1 MSTANSAEA
10 KKEFSKKYSGKLIL
24 NGFINKQEEARR
36 DYEEKKGKY
45 LRINE
50 TRSTNEFICVIS
62 RRRRARSQWT
72 QATRKVIAAFHRQR
86 ERYSADLSLALITQ
100 NSRASEIVNV
110 FIAQLPHSL
119 ETIINCTK

>member
-10 KKEFSKKYSGKLIL
+10 KKEFSQKYSGKLIL

-36 DYEEKKGKY
+36 DYKEKKGKY

-62 RRRRARSQWT
+62 RRCRAR
-72 QATRKVIAAFHRQR
+72 A
-86 ERYSADLSLALITQ
+86 
-100 NSRASEIVNV
+100 ASELKQPEKSSQH
-110 FIAQLPHSL
+110 FIGSARDIQPISL
-119 ETIINCTK
+119 WL

>member
-10 KKEFSKKYSGKLIL
+10 KQEFSQKYSGKLIL

-36 DYEEKKGKY
+36 DYKEKKKCKY

-62 RRRRARSQWT
+62 RRCQWT

-86 ERYSADLSLALITQ
+86 SLSGFNYTKQ
-100 NSRASEIVNV
+100 PASEIVNV
-110 FIAQLPHSL
+110 FIAQLPHLL